1 MALAS
6 QPPAKYNPRPFYF
19 EIFEETHPFYTCGDK
34 VRGVLRVDPT
44 LRPKNVSISFKGI
57 SFLYDTNAQE
67 AAPVFF
73 NHKKDLFQSSGAHEN
88 FDILQRGT
96 ASDGKVVLPFEFTF
110 PHTCEL
116 PPPADRNW
124 RYSKDSIDHP
134 RFQHSPGFV
143 IPPSCTGLVPTKAPN
158 APKIT
163 YGLEACLD
171 SVNTENPRIV
181 VRHELKFLPPAPEY
195 DLSLLQ
201 PDHHLGTSLPKHL
214 CRYKFIR
221 TRRLLPGYEESSKL
235 GKVKDMLVEK
245 ELFFGLHSY
254 GEVPFARFNL
264 FTTSARILVIG
275 SPVPLTLTLQHL
287 DRSSSLPTPPDVL
300 MRRIRVQLLPV
311 YSIFVPRPGHG
322 NSFRKEIVDIARDT
336 WTLFDRK
343 FDEGNGQ
350 LLHDGLKLSDLG
362 DARLAHDRLLPSF
375 TSYGL
380 TLEYELQVEI
390 WGECA
395 KHEFSGLA
403 SKTQVQIVTGWNMA
417 HPQGNADLDM
427 GSMAELDSRP
437 EYHEIDPM
445 SPRYDLDPA
454 ALHELET
461 DTGPRPFNIAAL
473 SPPPLVPDQR
483 PLPPPYMG

>member
-201 PDHHLGTSLPKHL
+201 PDHHLGTSCSLVMKK
-214 CRYKFIR
+214 C
-221 TRRLLPGYEESSKL
+221 SKL

-254 GEVPFARFNL
+254 GEVPFDLLYLLHSHFN
-264 FTTSARILVIG
+264 TSID
-275 SPVPLTLTLQHL
+275 HL
-287 DRSSSLPTPPDVL
+287 PYPPHQMSSCDAF
-300 MRRIRVQLLPV
+300 RVQLLPV